1 MNYRQLTYQD
11 RITIEI
17 QLKRWAK
24 QKEIAWILRKDT
36 WTISREIKRNSV
48 KKRGARE
55 KEYRADEAE
64 MKAYQRCWRSQIHSK
79 KYILWIMPEWSE

>member
-36 WTISREIKRNSV
+36 WTISREIKRNS
-48 KKRGARE
+48 A
-55 KEYRADEAE
+55 
-64 MKAYQRCWRSQIHSK
+64 
-79 KYILWIMPEWSE
+79 